1 MKDFVLISDNEYLD
15 IGRNQRIYV
24 FSNVESYE
32 ERIEVL
38 LNNKI
43 NLTELEKMVNSWGGS
58 LEIYLLNDLIKNYKK
73 SNDKG
78 LQL

>member
-43 NLTELEKMVNSWGGS
+43 SLNELEKMVNSWGGS
-58 LEIYLLNDLIKNYKK
+58 LEIFLLNDLIKSYKK
-73 SNDKG
+73 NNDKG

>member
-1 MKDFVLISDNEYLD
+1 MKDFVLISDNEYID

-24 FSNVESYE
+24 FSNVETYE
-32 ERIEVL
+32 EQIEVL
-38 LNNKI
+38 LNNKV
-43 NLTELEKMVNSWGGS
+43 NLSELEKMVNSWGGS

-73 SNDKG
+73 IKNKG

>member
-1 MKDFVLISDNEYLD
+1 MKDFVLISDNEYID

-24 FSNVESYE
+24 FSNVETYE
-32 ERIEVL
+32 EQIEVL
-38 LNNKI
+38 LNNKV
-43 NLTELEKMVNSWGGS
+43 NLYELEKMVNSWGGS

-73 SNDKG
+73 IKNKG

>member
-58 LEIYLLNDLIKNYKK
+58 LEIFLLNDLIKSYKK
-73 SNDKG
+73 NNDKG